1 MGGICWI
8 SISFS
13 HMRLCIRVFKDGRPK
28 VDRIFLINASIR
40 LRAINSNSD
49 FYEVQYIVL

>member
-8 SISFS
+8 RISFS
-13 HMRLCIRVFKDGRPK
+13 HMRLCIRVFKDGKPQ